1 MRKGRVVSILFAGFA
16 ALALALPVAS
26 AADAP
31 ATAKSASALTGIV
44 TSPEGAPLEGV
55 VVTAGQPG
63 SNVTVSVVSGA
74 DGHYSFPARK
84 LAAGGYFLAI
94 RAAGYE
100 LDGDG
105 AAQVGKPGASAD
117 LKLKPAHDL
126 AAQLNNA
133 EWLLSFPGTDQQK
146 SMLLNCVGCHTLER
160 VARSTHTAD
169 EWVQTIDRMN
179 HYAQVSQ
186 PIKPQKRVG
195 PPENTPPADLVR
207 RQAEYLASINLSAT
221 PQWKYPL
228 KTLPR
233 VSGRGT
239 HVVITEYGLPRP
251 TVEPHDV
258 VLDGNGRVWYSD
270 FGEMEF
276 GSVDPKTGKVTE
288 YPVNTL
294 KPGYPVGMLDLEAD
308 RQGNFWL
315 GTMFQGAIVKFDRKT
330 QKFQSWSLPKAAND
344 DVAQINMV
352 TTKSDVSG
360 KVWTNN
366 VGHGDIYRLDLKTG
380 QYQHFEPYKDLP
392 ADSPQAHRPH
402 AIYGLASDSHDNLFF
417 TDFVGRWI
425 GRIDAQTGQ
434 ASFYATPTDNSRPR
448 RGQMDGQDR
457 FWFAE
462 YGANRVAM
470 LDTKTGAFQEWQ
482 MPTPWT
488 APYDVTIDKTGDLWT
503 GGMTTDRIVR
513 LDPKSGTAVE
523 YPMPRDTNI
532 RRVFINE
539 KTTPVTFWAG
549 SNHDAA
555 VVKVEPLD

>member
-1 MRKGRVVSILFAGFA
+1 MRARQGVSAWLLGVLAASLVFATSG
-16 ALALALPVAS
+16 AS
-26 AADAP
+26 AAGGSAP
-31 ATAKSASALTGIV
+31 ALTGIV
-44 TSPEGAPLEGV
+44 TSTEGTPLEGV
-55 VVTAGQPG
+55 VVSAGHPG
-63 SNVTVSVVSGA
+63 SNITVSVVTGA
-74 DGHYSFPARK
+74 NGRYSFPAGK
-84 LAAGGYFLAI
+84 LAPGGYFLSI
-94 RAAGYE
+94 RATGYE
-100 LDGDG
+100 LDGAG
-105 AAQVGKPGASAD
+105 AAQVGAPNAATD
-117 LKLKPAHDL
+117 LKLKSAHDL
-126 AAQLNNA
+126 AAQLTNA
-133 EWLLSFPGTDQQK
+133 EWILSFPGTDQQK
-146 SMLLNCVGCHTLER
+146 SMLVNCVGCHTLER

-169 EWVQTIDRMN
+169 EWVTTIDRMN

-195 PPENTPPADLVR
+195 APENTPAPELVR

-221 PQWKYPL
+221 PKWQYPL
-228 KTLPR
+228 KTLSR
-233 VSGRGT
+233 VTGRGT
-239 HVVITEYGLPRP
+239 RVVITEYGLPRP

-258 VLDGNGRVWYSD
+258 ILDGNGRVWYSD
-270 FGEMEF
+270 FGEMTF

-288 YPVNTL
+288 YPVKTL
-294 KPGYPVGMLDLEAD
+294 KPGYPVGMLDLERD
-308 RQGNFWL
+308 HQGNFWL
-315 GTMFQGAIVKFDRKT
+315 GAMFQGALAKFDRKT
-330 QKFQSWSLPKAAND
+330 DKFQFWSLPKAAND

-380 QYQHFEPYKDLP
+380 QYQHFMPYSDLP
-392 ADSPQAHRPH
+392 ADSPMAHRPH

-425 GRIDAQTGQ
+425 GRIDAQTGK

-470 LDTKTGAFQEWQ
+470 LDTKSGTFREWE
-482 MPTPWT
+482 MPTAWT
-488 APYDVTIDKTGDLWT
+488 APYDVTIDKNGEIWT

-513 LDPKSGTAVE
+513 LDPKNGTAVE

-532 RRVFINE
+532 RRVFVDE
-539 KTTPVTFWAG
+539 QTTPVTFWAG